1 MALDNEPQNR
11 NFWKAIGS
19 LTANVKWLI
28 EAVKRLEGRL
38 DDTNDRIDR
47 GLKENN
53 DRLDDTN
60 DRIDRG
66 RTETNDRIDQGQQ
79 RQDRRWT
86 ETNERMDRN
95 FERLDRKID
104 RVTYV
109 IIAFGTGILGTIIG
123 LVVMLATRD

>member
-1 MALDNEPQNR
+1 MALDHEPQGR

-28 EAVKRLEGRL
+28 EAVKRLELRL
-38 DDTNDRIDR
+38 DDTNERLDR
-47 GLKENN
+47 GLK
-53 DRLDDTN
+53 
-60 DRIDRG
+60 
-66 RTETNDRIDQGQQ
+66 ETNDRIDQGQK
-79 RQDRRWT
+79 

-104 RVTYV
+104 RVTYT

-123 LVVMLATRD
+123 LAVMLATRD

>member
-1 MALDNEPQNR
+1 MALDHEPQGR

-28 EAVKRLEGRL
+28 EAAKRLELRL
-38 DDTNDRIDR
+38 GETNERLDR

-53 DRLDDTN
+53 ERLD
-60 DRIDRG
+60 RG
-66 RTETNDRIDQGQQ
+66 LKETNDRIDQG
-79 RQDRRWT
+79 RT

-104 RVTYV
+104 RVTYTM
-109 IIAFGTGILGTIIG
+109 IGFGTGILGTIIG
-123 LVVMLATRD
+123 LIIMLATRD

>member
-1 MALDNEPQNR
+1 MALDHEPQGR
-11 NFWKAIGS
+11 NFWKAIGG

-28 EAVKRLEGRL
+28 EAVKRLEARL

-47 GLKENN
+47 GLK
-53 DRLDDTN
+53 
-60 DRIDRG
+60 
-66 RTETNDRIDQGQQ
+66 
-79 RQDRRWT
+79 

-104 RVTYV
+104 RVTY
-109 IIAFGTGILGTIIG
+109 IIIGFGTGILGTIIG